1 MKKILF
7 VSLVVLVAFG
17 SCATKDAEALAES
30 GAPSKVDTS
39 YAFGVAIGNSIKE
52 TEVEIDYKAF
62 LDGVKA
68 VLEGKEP
75 KVTLDEAGATIQAA
89 IELAME
95 KKGEESK
102 VAEAAF
108 FAENGKKAGI
118 VTTESGLQYE
128 VITEGA
134 GAKPGPTDVVTVHY
148 VGTFLDGEEFDSSV
162 ARDEPAVFPL
172 DQVIDGWSEAVQLMN
187 VGAKYRFWLPSDLAY
202 GADGAGGVIPPYS
215 TLIFEV
221 ELLEF
226 EDAAAAEAVAE

>member
-7 VSLVVLVAFG
+7 LALVALLAFA
-17 SCATKDAEALAES
+17 SCATKDGEAAAAAVPTKS
-30 GAPSKVDTS
+30 DTS

-89 IELAME
+89 IEAAME
-95 KKGEESK
+95 RKGEQSK
-102 VAEAAF
+102 AAETAF
-108 FAENGKKAGI
+108 FAENGKKAGV
-118 VTTESGLQYE
+118 VTTGTGLQYQ
-128 VITEGA
+128 VIAEGA

-148 VGTFLDGEEFDSSV
+148 VGTFLDGEEFDSSI
-162 ARDEPAVFPL
+162 AREEPATFPL
-172 DQVIDGWSEAVQLMN
+172 DQVIDGWSEAVQLMT

-221 ELLEF
+221 ELLGF
-226 EDAAAAEAVAE
+226 EKAAAE